1 MIKNINFYFTKKDET
16 ILAFKTVWN
25 EFEEKIKPLLNK
37 PTTVS
42 TNLMELPVQETNENT
57 NANNSDQILSN
68 QTQDLNES
76 EMNLTKEQNK
86 IDITS
91 SKTEIM
97 VIDDKNVLIEENE
110 RLKSERLCVICLN
123 KDKNVLF
130 LPCAHLAACLD
141 CSFNLQNCPICRSK
155 IQATVRTYS

>member
-1 MIKNINFYFTKKDET
+1 MDVEQDNKVVSNPANTD
-16 ILAFKTVWN
+16 
-25 EFEEKIKPLLNK
+25 IKPVALLRTDEIIIK
-37 PTTVS
+37 
-42 TNLMELPVQETNENT
+42 ETNKAELEKT
-57 NANNSDQILSN
+57 NSDELVEN
-68 QTQDLNES
+68 VN
-76 EMNLTKEQNK
+76 
-86 IDITS
+86 
-91 SKTEIM
+91 
-97 VIDDKNVLIEENE
+97 DDKSVLMEENE